1 MRSGSG
7 VRREE
12 AVKREGAVRRAAGR
26 LGAISKLTL
35 AARIWFWYVAVRI
48 GLRRWPLPRL
58 VERLSHPRDF
68 RKSPAWR
75 DLEPRRLGRI
85 VHRVL
90 GTGPIRTRCLYSS
103 LVFFRLLRE
112 QGIEP
117 ELVIGLPEQAS
128 SPDAHAWVELDG
140 AVVGPPPGRL
150 GHKQLAR
157 YGVGGPRPG
166 VEREQRGEACT
177 GPQSVPDADSRLTR
191 P

>member
-12 AVKREGAVRRAAGR
+12 AVKRGSDR
-26 LGAISKLTL
+26 LSAISKLTL
-35 AARIWFWYVAVRI
+35 AARIWFWYMAVRI

-68 RKSPAWR
+68 RKSPAWG

-90 GTGPIRTRCLYSS
+90 GLGPIRNRCLYSS
-103 LVFFRLLRE
+103 LVLYRLLRE
-112 QGIEP
+112 QGAEP
-117 ELVIGLPEQAS
+117 ELVIGLPEQAA

-166 VEREQRGEACT
+166 VEREQRAESGT
-177 GPQSVPDADSRLTR
+177 GPQSVSDADSRLTR